1 MRAYFICNT
10 VCLPAYL
17 SERLGRSQTE
27 IYNLLARSGILQDYI
42 VASYDVLHTF
52 GKDYLMEDLIGY
64 MREKKLV
71 A

>member
-1 MRAYFICNT
+1 MSKREVEFVTYCIGN
-10 VCLPAYL
+10 L

-42 VASYDVLHTF
+42 
-52 GKDYLMEDLIGY
+52 EDLIGY